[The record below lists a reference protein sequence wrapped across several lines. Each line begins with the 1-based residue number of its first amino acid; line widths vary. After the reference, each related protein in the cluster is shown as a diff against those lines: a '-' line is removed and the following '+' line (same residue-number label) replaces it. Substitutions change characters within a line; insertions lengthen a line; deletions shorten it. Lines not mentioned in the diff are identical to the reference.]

1 MLKMLPFL
9 CPPPSSFLFFF
20 ATIGESDII
29 IGSET
34 ITIKQDDLTVDLEV
48 TSWVLPVSVTKV
60 PHQES
65 TAHINTEVLSVG
77 GLLEDS
83 VEVATEADYAVTHKP
98 LDWIDQEIG
107 EDKAIPEISDKE
119 EAVVEDDKII
129 GIIPE
134 NVIIVDSEVIQEVT
148 PKGEKPPLE
157 VVAHEAPTEETV
169 VVLQKP
175 TTASET
181 ITLEELGQKVHPKVT
196 SEAPSEVMIQHI
208 PKATTEDA
216 VETEIKRIPEKSLDI
231 HDKTFTEDFV
241 EKPSEDLQEPID
253 EAIPLPIPEEAED
266 KIHAPPVEHPSKA
279 VVEVSQEV
287 TKVITEATETVILIT
302 DAEEEAEIFNNVTPK
317 QGSASNVETE
327 VPSQASILTTTHK
340 MEVTVEYIPKDKPT
354 LMAEVTSKPVLI
366 LEHNKG
372 EKYSVT
378 EEPPTIQITTSKE
391 HSKEEIPAVSKEEVK
406 AEVKQEEVVLVDRT
420 KQITQ
425 TGVEGPKDT
434 VAEEVAVQTVTVTA
448 PEAAAA
454 KELHKKAEEA
464 TVIMESTL
472 ITSDDVATDK
482 TEEERAEVV
491 VEIPFEEEKHVT
503 QIEGKISEAT
513 GEPVKDEDDTS
524 DDFRETVQEEGRKEE
539 TTEQPKLLVETLHEP
554 EPLKPVEEIVD
565 IVEPS
570 EMTTKDVKPI
580 EETTKE
586 TEPTIEPAE
595 EVELVEV
602 IREETKP
609 LEELA
614 QELEPVKETTEK
626 TELIE
631 KPVTEAKSVE
641 EIHEKSPQ
649 PKREPTRK
657 TELSEEMAVKPELKN
672 DPVQE
677 AEGPELKAVP
687 TEEPRE
693 GELIKD
699 TTEKTQATTEPAQ
712 IESIKET
719 GEKNEPTRQSIEQ
732 SKPKIITEDD
742 KPDFVL
748 TSVNKTQEAAEG
760 ETFEDRE
767 EAASESLDEVTEK
780 EAGFEDPETDET
792 SPEVAE
798 TPSESDEEI
807 TPVLVVVPEDTET
820 SAPEITV
827 EPPGGSEVGS
837 EEEISKAPLE
847 TSPKAVTDAQPG
859 TISEVETPKEVT
871 PESPK
876 ELPSKEDGASDEGS
890 IPVALEDPDQESA
903 EGYSPTEEVD
913 EILTETPLEVAPESV
928 DSITLETVVD
938 FTEER
943 TQSTTLG
950 ATEESTPTS
959 YLEVTTKY
967 VVEYNNG
974 NFPDLTERVYDVNGN
989 FFGNNGFKLD
999 DEEENL
1005 VRRYV

>member
-1 MLKMLPFL
+1 M
-9 CPPPSSFLFFF
+9 
-20 ATIGESDII
+20 TEG
-29 IGSET
+29 
-34 ITIKQDDLTVDLEV
+34 
-48 TSWVLPVSVTKV
+48 

-65 TAHINTEVLSVG
+65 TAHINTEVLSAG

-83 VEVATEADYAVTHKP
+83 VEVVTEADYAVTHKP

-107 EDKAIPEISDKE
+107 EDKTIPEISDKE
-119 EAVVEDDKII
+119 DAVVEDDKII

-148 PKGEKPPLE
+148 PKGEKPLLE
-157 VVAHEAPTEETV
+157 VVAHEAPAEETV

-175 TTASET
+175 TKASET
-181 ITLEELGQKVHPKVT
+181 ITLEELGQKVHPKLT
-196 SEAPSEVMIQHI
+196 SEAPSEVMIQHV

-216 VETEIKRIPEKSLDI
+216 VETDIKGIPEKSLDI

-279 VVEVSQEV
+279 VVEVSQEE
-287 TKVITEATETVILIT
+287 TKVITEATETVLLIT
-302 DAEEEAEIFNNVTPK
+302 DAEEKAEIFNNVTPK

-327 VPSQASILTTTHK
+327 VPSQASILTTTYK
-340 MEVTVEYIPKDKPT
+340 MEVTVVEYTPKDKPT

-391 HSKEEIPAVSKEEVK
+391 HSKEEMPVVSKEEVK
-406 AEVKQEEVVLVDRT
+406 AEVKQEEVVLVDTT

-434 VAEEVAVQTVTVTA
+434 IAEEVAVQTVTVTA
-448 PEAAAA
+448 PEAAV

-464 TVIMESTL
+464 TVIVETTL
-472 ITSDDVATDK
+472 KTSDDVATDK
-482 TEEERAEVV
+482 AEEESAEVV

-503 QIEGKISEAT
+503 QIEGKIFEAT
-513 GEPVKDEDDTS
+513 GEPVKDEDDTT

-539 TTEQPKLLVETLHEP
+539 TTEQPKLLVETLHEL

-586 TEPTIEPAE
+586 TEPTTEPAE

-626 TELIE
+626 TELVE
-631 KPVTEAKSVE
+631 KPVTEAKSIE

-657 TELSEEMAVKPELKN
+657 TELSEEMTVKPELKN

-677 AEGPELKAVP
+677 AEGPVLRAVP

-699 TTEKTQATTEPAQ
+699 TTEKTQPTTEPAQ

-719 GEKNEPTRQSIEQ
+719 GEKNEPTKQSIEQ
-732 SKPKIITEDD
+732 SKLKIITEDD

-767 EAASESLDEVTEK
+767 EAASESLDEVMEK
-780 EAGFEDPETDET
+780 EAGFEDTETDET
-792 SPEVAE
+792 LPEVTE

-820 SAPEITV
+820 SAPQITV
-827 EPPGGSEVGS
+827 ELPGGSEVGR
-837 EEEISKAPLE
+837 EEEISKALLE

-890 IPVALEDPDQESA
+890 VPVALEDPDQESA
-903 EGYSPTEEVD
+903 EGDSPTEEVD
-913 EILTETPLEVAPESV
+913 ELLTETPLEVAPESV

-959 YLEVTTKY
+959 YLEITTKY

-989 FFGNNGFKLD
+989 FFGNNGFKLE